1 MQENSTDPHP
11 LGNLAYDWVTLVQ
24 NKAQALMAYDL
35 YIKDAEAAG
44 SAECAAFFRKVHDT
58 DKAQL
63 AEAKQHLVKVL
74 QGKMGGHKGP
84 GRCTRCGCLSGSVP
98 QVASPASSSGN
109 ERYSG

>member
-24 NKAQALMAYDL
+24 NKVQALMAYDQ

>member
-24 NKAQALMAYDL
+24 NKDQALMAYDQ
-35 YIKDAEAAG
+35 YIKDAEADG
-44 SAECAAFFRKVHDT
+44 SAECASFVRQVHDT
-58 DKAQL
+58 DKAQC
-63 AEAKQHLVKVL
+63 AEAMQHLVKGL
-74 QGKMGGHKGP
+74 QCNMCVRNGP

-98 QVASPASSSGN
+98 QVAAPASSSRN